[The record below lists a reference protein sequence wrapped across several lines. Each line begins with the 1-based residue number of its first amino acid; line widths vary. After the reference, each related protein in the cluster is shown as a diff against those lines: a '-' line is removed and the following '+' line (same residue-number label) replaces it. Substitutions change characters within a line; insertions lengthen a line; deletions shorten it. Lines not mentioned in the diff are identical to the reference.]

1 MRKRTIL
8 SLGVFCVISSMVIK
22 LDTAHAEAINGQSK
36 STPTIINI
44 IDGDDPAKAVLN
56 LEKVPS
62 SYNFKTTASD
72 KKYEIDGIL
81 SGQTIDVFNNTSSV
95 SWSVKASV
103 EGGIKLNDTITFDVS
118 SFKINDTQLVGTGE
132 PAIVATSATPPTI
145 ENNTG
150 LISTP
155 ITKASI
161 GFTDADNII
170 KAGDTLTGTISYS
183 LYNTSP
189 ST

>member
-8 SLGVFCVISSMVIK
+8 SLGLISVASSMIIK
-22 LDTAHAEAINGQSK
+22 LDTTHAEAINGQSK

-62 SYNFKTTASD
+62 SYNFKTTTSD

-81 SGQTIDVFNNTSSV
+81 SDQTIDVFNNTSSV
-95 SWSVKASV
+95 SWAVKASV
-103 EGGIKLNDTITFDVS
+103 EGGIKLNDTIAFDVS

-132 PAIVATSATPPTI
+132 PSIVANSATPSTI

-150 LISTP
+150 LISTS

-161 GFTDADNII
+161 SFTDTNNII
-170 KAGDTLTGTISYS
+170 KAGNTLTGTIAYS